1 MVIIKNFLDK
11 KFFNS
16 FFNDLNSSSFPW
28 FFRDHQVGDY
38 DKPYFTHSF
47 YNKRVTSSGFDLH
60 IVPIL
65 EKLKCVQPVEIRAN
79 LVLNYNKHFISAF
92 HTDTKLKCKTAIL
105 YMNNCDGYTIIDD
118 KEVKCEKNK
127 IVIFDSTIKH
137 AGVSQTNTEK
147 RIVLN
152 LNYFD
157 LNE

>member
-11 KFFNS
+11 KFFDS
-16 FFNDLNSSSFPW
+16 FFNTLNSPIFPW
-28 FFRDHQVGDY
+28 FYRDHQAGNC

-47 YNKRVTSSGFDLH
+47 YNKIVTSSAFDLH

-79 LVLNYNKHFISAF
+79 LILNYNKHITSTF